1 MQVPGRGQLGQ
12 THSQVQGVESLGREH
27 KCPVCSQV
35 LVRMSFGDLGAGRRP
50 EQGEG
55 TCVLW
60 GAGHMRP
67 TGSLKKGR
75 QTLSRCGQIAMKG
88 GAGEGGL
95 EEEPLKGPRPQASPG
110 WYRQRVGWGRAGS
123 SLSHVGARGRWGGLK
138 EKWNQCGHKC
148 NNLGTNKQANHF
160 WAAQPGHS
168 PDLSS
173 ALPVLGPLPRRI
185 QITAPNKGQQRSQWL
200 QGLSQPSS
208 RL

>member
-1 MQVPGRGQLGQ
+1 MGTPASGKVGNSTKQREGVGREQDRGTGPREPAGKLDLDWEAAECRSPGGQLGQ
-12 THSQVQGVESLGREH
+12 THCQVQGVGSLGREH

-67 TGSLKKGR
+67 TGSLREGR
-75 QTLSRCGQIAMKG
+75 QTLSRCGQIAMKS

-110 WYRQRVGWGRAGS
+110 WYRQSGMGKSRLLTQPCWCTREVGWAERE
-123 SLSHVGARGRWGGLK
+123 VEPVWT
-138 EKWNQCGHKC
+138 QMQQ
-148 NNLGTNKQANHF
+148 LGDK
-160 WAAQPGHS
+160 
-168 PDLSS
+168 
-173 ALPVLGPLPRRI
+173 
-185 QITAPNKGQQRSQWL
+185 
-200 QGLSQPSS
+200 
-208 RL
+208 